1 MYQPPLTVNAE
12 IPDRLSFLWEPWRY
26 KVAYGGRGSA
36 KSWSFARVL
45 VASASMQPLRTLCAR
60 ELQGSLD
67 ESVKALIELQIKLL
81 NLRHMFRIRE
91 TYIEA
96 IGVESE
102 FIFEG
107 LRYNT
112 DGIKSMEGLD
122 RAWVEEA
129 QRVSHNSWETLIPT
143 MRKKGSEI
151 WVSFNP
157 ADANDPTYRRFVLN
171 PPPDAKVV
179 LCNYYHNPF
188 FKETELER
196 ERVYLQRTDP
206 DAYAN
211 VWLGK
216 TRTKSAAQVLNG
228 KWRIGLQKDFD
239 EVEQLVGNYPYYGA
253 DWGFATDPTTLIR
266 CRLVGTTLYITHE
279 VYRHKLENNEIT
291 EAFLK
296 VPGAGNHTIRGD
308 SARPETIA
316 YLNRG
321 QEPTPSKPNGVPALM
336 VEGVAKPKGSVE
348 DGIAFLRALDEIVI
362 NPSCIH
368 TIEEARLWSYKVDKL
383 TGDVQPEV
391 ADGNDHCWDAVRYA
405 LQPVIAQST
414 KFDGMIRYM
423 AQLSGEMAAAGTAQQ

>member
-151 WVSFNP
+151 WVSFN
-157 ADANDPTYRRFVLN
+157 L
-171 PPPDAKVV
+171 
-179 LCNYYHNPF
+179 
-188 FKETELER
+188 
-196 ERVYLQRTDP
+196 
-206 DAYAN
+206 
-211 VWLGK
+211 
-216 TRTKSAAQVLNG
+216 S
-228 KWRIGLQKDFD
+228 
-239 EVEQLVGNYPYYGA
+239 
-253 DWGFATDPTTLIR
+253 LIH
-266 CRLVGTTLYITHE
+266 I
-279 VYRHKLENNEIT
+279 
-291 EAFLK
+291 
-296 VPGAGNHTIRGD
+296 
-308 SARPETIA
+308 
-316 YLNRG
+316 
-321 QEPTPSKPNGVPALM
+321 
-336 VEGVAKPKGSVE
+336 
-348 DGIAFLRALDEIVI
+348 
-362 NPSCIH
+362 
-368 TIEEARLWSYKVDKL
+368 
-383 TGDVQPEV
+383 
-391 ADGNDHCWDAVRYA
+391 
-405 LQPVIAQST
+405 
-414 KFDGMIRYM
+414 
-423 AQLSGEMAAAGTAQQ
+423 